1 MYVNQLVLL
10 CMEILRL
17 RTTLCIAQYFGDER
31 QMKKVSENLSTSSK
45 ADRVYVSLGTA
56 GTYPGYGP
64 VYRNV
69 PW

>member
-1 MYVNQLVLL
+1 MVVKHKCGSGSYFTGLAQTLL
-10 CMEILRL
+10 PGIGYCTVPCQSVHSL
-17 RTTLCIAQYFGDER
+17 TD
-31 QMKKVSENLSTSSK
+31 